1 MRILFNATAAL
12 AGTSGAIHTVGLLT
26 HLTALSGH
34 EFVLLTTPAQQF
46 LRDRLGDRVGHHIIP
61 DRGGALG
68 RTAWLQARLGA
79 VQRATGATALY
90 NKGNFYAVSGRR
102 QICFV
107 ENSNPFSSLD
117 LPAPFAYRAR
127 NRLLRLISAQALLHA
142 AAAVFP
148 TEHAREL
155 ISLRSRTRAP
165 QFVVP
170 YGCELP
176 DGPSA
181 PAERPYVLCI
191 SSLLPYKN
199 LPLAIDAFAQLRR
212 VHGFDADFRIVG
224 VSGVAGVGEYSMQ
237 IRRRIESLG
246 LTDAVHLMPPVGPE
260 QLPALYRG
268 AACLLMP
275 SLEESFGIP
284 LIEAMGLGT
293 PVAAAAVDGEDR
305 YKYFIP
311 FREICGDAAE
321 YFSPFDA
328 DDCAAAMAR
337 TLDPQRRAELAA
349 LGRTRAA
356 RYSWRASAEGTLRV
370 IDSLG

>member
-12 AGTSGAIHTVGLLT
+12 AGTSGAIHTVGLLSQ
-26 HLTALSGH
+26 LAALSDH

-46 LRDRLGDRVGHHIIP
+46 LRDRLGDRVGHHIMP
-61 DRGGALG
+61 DRGGALA

-90 NKGNFYAVSGRR
+90 NKGNFYALSGRR

-107 ENSNPFSSLD
+107 ENTNPFSTLD
-117 LPAPFAYRAR
+117 LGAPLAYRAR
-127 NRLLRLISAQALLHA
+127 NHLLRLISDQALLKA

-155 ISLRSRTRAP
+155 ISLRSKTRAP

-176 DGPSA
+176 DGPAA
-181 PAERPYVLCI
+181 PAARPYVLCI

-199 LPLAIDAFAQLRR
+199 LPLAIDAFAELRR
-212 VHGFDADFRIVG
+212 RHGFDGEFRIVG
-224 VSGVAGVGEYSMQ
+224 VSGIAGAGEYSMQ
-237 IRRRIESLG
+237 IRKRIESLG
-246 LTDAVHLMPPVGPE
+246 LADAVQLVPPVGPE
-260 QLPALYRG
+260 QLPGLYRG

-293 PVAAAAVDGEDR
+293 PVAAAAVEGEDR

-311 FREICGDAAE
+311 FREICGPAAE

-328 DDCAAAMAR
+328 ADCAAAMAR
-337 TLDPQRRAELAA
+337 TVEPSRRAELIA
-349 LGRTRAA
+349 LGHARAA
-356 RYSWRASAEGTLRV
+356 RYSWRAAAAGTLRV